1 MIQPASGDI
10 LESPAEALVNT
21 VNCVGVMG
29 RGIALQFKNRYPGN
43 YKEYAQACKL
53 NEVRPGRMFVTHTNQ
68 LQGPRYIINF
78 PTKRHWRGK
87 SRLEDIDAGLADLVR
102 VVADLKITSIAIP
115 PLGCGLGGLSW
126 TLVKAHIQKAFE
138 DLVHVKVYLFEP
150 ISDASSKP
158 SVMAREAPQMT
169 PGRAAL
175 VGLMH
180 RYLCGLLDP
189 FVSLL
194 EVHKLMYFLQEA
206 EEPLK
211 LRYKAAPYGPYAEN
225 LRHVLNAIEGHF
237 IKGYGDGGDTPE
249 KPLTIHGDAGE
260 QAMHYLVEHPA
271 TQARFQRVAD
281 LIAGFESPFGLEL
294 LATVHW
300 VQTHQSPQSIAD
312 LVRLTH
318 AWNVRKQQFS
328 PRQIQLAST
337 VLAQGGWVSKLDDA
351 SPAGANTD
359 LPLAPTGSH
368 DPAT

>member
-29 RGIALQFKNRYPGN
+29 RGIALQFKNRYPEN

-53 NEVRPGRMFVTHTNQ
+53 NEVRPGTMFVTNTNQ
-68 LQGPRYIINF
+68 FQGPRYIINF

-126 TLVKAHIQKAFE
+126 PLVKARIQKAFE
-138 DLVHVKVYLFEP
+138 GLGHVEVYLFEP
-150 ISDASSKP
+150 ISEASSKP
-158 SVMAREAPQMT
+158 TVMARKAPQMT

-249 KPLTIHGDAGE
+249 KPLTILDDAGE
-260 QAMHYLVEHPA
+260 QAMHYLADHPA
-271 TQARFQRVAD
+271 TQARFQRVSD
-281 LIAGFESPFGLEL
+281 LVSGFESPFGLEL

-300 VQTHQSPQSIAD
+300 LQSHENPQTIAD
-312 LVRLTH
+312 LVRQTH
-318 AWNVRKQQFS
+318 DWNARKRQFS
-328 PRQIQLAST
+328 ARQIHLAST
-337 VLAQGGWVSKLDDA
+337 VLAQGGWVQALEDTT
-351 SPAGANTD
+351 SPDGQSSQRI
-359 LPLAPTGSH
+359 APMGSH

>member
-1 MIQPASGDI
+1 
-10 LESPAEALVNT
+10 
-21 VNCVGVMG
+21 
-29 RGIALQFKNRYPGN
+29 
-43 YKEYAQACKL
+43 
-53 NEVRPGRMFVTHTNQ
+53 MFVTHTNQ
-68 LQGPRYIINF
+68 LQGHRYIINF

-102 VVADLKITSIAIP
+102 VVADLKITSIAVP

-126 TLVKAHIQKAFE
+126 TLVKARIQKAFE
-138 DLVHVKVYLFEP
+138 DLAHVKVYLFEP
-150 ISDASSKP
+150 ISEASSKP

-237 IKGYGDGGDTPE
+237 IKGFGDGGDTPE
-249 KPLTIHGDAGE
+249 KPLTILDDAGDK
-260 QAMHYLVEHPA
+260 AMHYLADHPA
-271 TQARFQRVAD
+271 TQARFQRVSD
-281 LIAGFESPFGLEL
+281 LVSGFESPFGLEL

-300 VQTHQSPQSIAD
+300 LQSHEHPQTMAD
-312 LVRLTH
+312 LVRQTN
-318 AWNVRKQQFS
+318 AWNARKRQFS
-328 PRQIQLAST
+328 PRQIELAST
-337 VLAQGGWVSKLDDA
+337 VLAQAGWVQALEETA
-351 SPAGANTD
+351 TTD
-359 LPLAPTGSH
+359 GQLSLSVAPTGSH

>member
-29 RGIALQFKNRYPGN
+29 RGIALQFKNRYPEN
-43 YKEYAQACKL
+43 YKEYAQACKQS
-53 NEVRPGRMFVTHTNQ
+53 EVMPGRMLVTNVNQ
-68 LQGPRYIINF
+68 LQGPKYIINF

-102 VVADLKITSIAIP
+102 VVEDLKITSIAVP
-115 PLGCGLGGLSW
+115 PLGCGLGGLPW
-126 TLVKAHIQKAFE
+126 RLVKARILKAFQGLE
-138 DLVHVKVYLFEP
+138 QVQVYLFEP
-150 ISDASSKP
+150 ISETNSKP
-158 SVMAREAPQMT
+158 LVKAHKTPQMT
-169 PGRAAL
+169 AGRAAL

-206 EEPLK
+206 EEQLK

-249 KPLTIHGDAGE
+249 KPLTILDDAGE
-260 QAMHYLVEHPA
+260 QAMHYLADHPA

-281 LIAGFESPFGLEL
+281 LVAGFESPFGLEL

-300 VQTHQSPQSIAD
+300 VQTHENPQTIAD
-312 LVRLTH
+312 LVRQTH
-318 AWNVRKQQFS
+318 SWNARKGQFS
-328 PRQIQLAST
+328 PRQIELAST
-337 VLAQGGWVSKLDDA
+337 VLAQAGWVQALGDTA
-351 SPAGANTD
+351 SPDGQLN
-359 LPLAPTGSH
+359 LSVAPTGSN

>member
-29 RGIALQFKNRYPGN
+29 RGIALQFKNRYPEN

-53 NEVRPGRMFVTHTNQ
+53 NEVRPGTVFVTNTNQ
-68 LQGPRYIINF
+68 FQGPRYIINF

-126 TLVKAHIQKAFE
+126 ALVKARIQKAFE
-138 DLVHVKVYLFEP
+138 GLGHVEVYLFEP
-150 ISDASSKP
+150 ISEASSKP
-158 SVMAREAPQMT
+158 TVMARKAPQMT

-249 KPLTIHGDAGE
+249 KPLTILDDAGE
-260 QAMHYLVEHPA
+260 QAMHYLADHPA
-271 TQARFQRVAD
+271 TQARFQRVSD
-281 LIAGFESPFGLEL
+281 LVSGFESPFGLEL

-300 VQTHQSPQSIAD
+300 LQSHENPQTIAD
-312 LVRLTH
+312 LVRQTH
-318 AWNVRKQQFS
+318 DWNARKRQFS
-328 PRQIQLAST
+328 ARQIHLAST
-337 VLAQGGWVSKLDDA
+337 VLAQGGWVQALEDTT
-351 SPAGANTD
+351 SPNGQSSQRI
-359 LPLAPTGSH
+359 APMGSH

>member
-29 RGIALQFKNRYPGN
+29 RGIALQFKNRYPEN

-53 NEVRPGRMFVTHTNQ
+53 NEVRPGRMFVTNTNQ
-68 LQGPRYIINF
+68 FQGPRYIINF

-102 VVADLKITSIAIP
+102 VVADLKITSIAVP
-115 PLGCGLGGLSW
+115 PLGCGLGGLPW
-126 TLVKAHIQKAFE
+126 RLVKTRIQEAFQG
-138 DLVHVKVYLFEP
+138 LNQVQVYLFEP
-150 ISDASSKP
+150 ISEASSKP
-158 SVMAREAPQMT
+158 IVKAHKAPQMT
-169 PGRAAL
+169 AGRAAL

-206 EEPLK
+206 DEPLK
-211 LRYKAAPYGPYAEN
+211 LRFKAAHYGPYADN

-249 KPLTIHGDAGE
+249 KPLTILDDAGE
-260 QAMHYLVEHPA
+260 QAMHYLTNHPA

-281 LIAGFESPFGLEL
+281 LVAGFESPFGLEL

-300 VQTHQSPQSIAD
+300 LQSHEHPQSIAD

-318 AWNVRKQQFS
+318 AWNARKRQFS

-337 VLAQGGWVSKLDDA
+337 VLAQGGWVKPLKETT
-351 SPAGANTD
+351 SPDGQSS
-359 LPLAPTGSH
+359 LRVAPTGTR